1 MAELKKEDRSHL
13 SESETRLEM
22 QTVLKNDLHD
32 IIEEMFRDIVGI
44 TKGTPNS
51 MIGSTD
57 GPIQQ
62 RISLAVNNIEAR
74 TNGYNNSVEEMKE
87 RKAKEL

>member
-32 IIEEMFRDIVGI
+32 IIEDMFRDVVGI
-44 TKGTPNS
+44 TKGTTNT
-51 MIGSTD
+51 MINNID

-62 RISLAVNNIEAR
+62 RISSAVNNIEAR
-74 TNGYNNSVEEMKE
+74 TNVYKNSIEEMKQ
-87 RKAKEL
+87 RKEKEL